1 MNNMI
6 YFYPECNVEHGPVL
20 GEVDLLAGEHRVA
33 TGRNIAALGLKTKVS
48 TFYATGKVLYRE
60 LERFSISVGTLRG
73 HES

>member
-1 MNNMI
+1 MI

-33 TGRNIAALGLKTKVS
+33 AGRNIAALGLKTKVS
-48 TFYATGKVLYRE
+48 TFFATGKVLYRE